1 MKIVYITFFCFAPI
15 AICLLQF
22 LLVHFIYDFSGV
34 FLGGLGLAI
43 VSAFAVI
50 LCIGALGVSFIAV
63 CIKKYLAKKG
73 KTIDKDRFTVI
84 KDIIN
89 IIGVI
94 ALVIAGVIYIS
105 IYSVEFVKEK
115 KYEKLVEEKQAF
127 MKEMDLKT
135 PNGGVDL
142 KNEAKVYC
150 FSVEEMVNN
159 PDYKKE
165 IMEDDDPGR
174 ALYTNASKKALING
188 MENFIEFSEDYAKTT
203 DFYDYDNIFYDKDER
218 LVYVGIEYGA
228 SDTKTHAGQNCY
240 MVVVYDEKLNV
251 KDIYC
256 ETYEDYFREHRY

>member
-1 MKIVYITFFCFAPI
+1 MSMKEKFDNNKFILFLRKTDPLILVLHVVWSYFTLMLPLFTEYESLIIDIPEAVVNICCVLIGIAAIVIKILYFRNKEDIRMKIVYITFFCFAPI

-115 KYEKLVEEKQAF
+115 KYEKL
-127 MKEMDLKT
+127 
-135 PNGGVDL
+135 
-142 KNEAKVYC
+142 
-150 FSVEEMVNN
+150 
-159 PDYKKE
+159 
-165 IMEDDDPGR
+165 
-174 ALYTNASKKALING
+174 
-188 MENFIEFSEDYAKTT
+188 
-203 DFYDYDNIFYDKDER
+203 
-218 LVYVGIEYGA
+218 
-228 SDTKTHAGQNCY
+228 
-240 MVVVYDEKLNV
+240 NV